1 MKRNLFPLLIV
12 LVPLLAVIGFLLML
26 PSRNLA
32 PKKSAVGSSKPP
44 LASVYTDF
52 HLLSTSEQDIVLLP
66 FKAKVLPGGKSVS
79 RETYCHGN
87 YGITELGKVR
97 LAVRGLKFSG
107 SSNSTS
113 IPVYPTSSG
122 TKSGIT
128 GTGNRKFVYDFNGF
142 ESVCHF
148 GGYKFTVKNGF
159 LYWGGTPIQVNVAS
173 VLFIDEKGRAEK
185 VYLITGKEKSLS
197 RKPPRKPSRKP

>member
-26 PSRNLA
+26 PSQNLT
-32 PKKSAVGSSKPP
+32 PIKSAVGSSKPP
-44 LASVYTDF
+44 LASVNKDF
-52 HLLSTSEQDIVLLP
+52 HLLSTREQEIVLLP
-66 FKAKVLPGGKSVS
+66 FQAKVLPGGKSVS

-107 SSNSTS
+107 SSSSAS
-113 IPVYPTSSG
+113 IPVYTSSG
-122 TKSGIT
+122 GGKSGST
-128 GTGNRKFVYDFNGF
+128 GVGNRKFVYDFNGL
-142 ESVCHF
+142 ETVCHF
-148 GGYKFTVKNGF
+148 GGYQFTIKNGF
-159 LYWGGTPIQVNVAS
+159 LFWKGTPIRIAVAS

-185 VYLITGKEKSLS
+185 VYLITGKEKNLS
-197 RKPPRKPSRKP
+197 RKPPGKP